1 MPPHIKILLIC
12 IHILARQSVKKGHTV
27 SEIYAPKQKVLF
39 YLSKKM
45 LGICKVD
52 RKMEN
57 CFYEESQLSLV
68 VLQWR
73 NTGQS
78 NRMLAVLQRLDG
90 ARNPAMCTSLCLKAI
105 LSAFW
110 GVTGFHDRSRNIA
123 GFRGVGGFSPDEW
136 SSDETLAPYE
146 IDDFRLLRSCQFQ
159 CGVHLFCTAK

>member
-1 MPPHIKILLIC
+1 
-12 IHILARQSVKKGHTV
+12 
-27 SEIYAPKQKVLF
+27 
-39 YLSKKM
+39 M

-57 CFYEESQLSLV
+57 CFYKESKLSLV

-123 GFRGVGGFSPDEW
+123 GFGGVSGAFPLTSGQATKRLPHTKLMTSACCEVVNFSVGY
-136 SSDETLAPYE
+136 TYFVQQNKVE
-146 IDDFRLLRSCQFQ
+146 IRLHNGSRKVAIAIFIGICF
-159 CGVHLFCTAK
+159 VHSFFFEF